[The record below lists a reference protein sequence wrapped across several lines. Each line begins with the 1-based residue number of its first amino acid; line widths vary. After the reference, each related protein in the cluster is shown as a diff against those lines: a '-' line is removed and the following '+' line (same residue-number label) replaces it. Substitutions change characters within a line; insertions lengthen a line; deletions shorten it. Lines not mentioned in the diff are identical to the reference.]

1 MVSIY
6 SALCAFLPS
15 LIYLIIKDRKEKK
28 FYLICILLFIIYVWM
43 VYSVTGAGGLTD
55 IIYAPEGGIN
65 NSIIRANINLIP
77 FSNGIGIT
85 FYLNI
90 IMCIPLG
97 FLLPFIWK
105 EYRKLY
111 KTLLLGA
118 GFSLLIE
125 VSQLITTRATDIDD
139 LIANTIGAV
148 IGYFIWMVF
157 NKIFKK
163 HFKDGL
169 GGNRGPIIYIVL
181 SFLGMFFLYFP
192 FWFAFNIESILFN

>member
-1 MVSIY
+1 MVAIY
-6 SALCAFLPS
+6 SALCAFLPC
-15 LIYLIIKDRKEKK
+15 IAYLIIKNRKEKK
-28 FYLICILLFIIYVWM
+28 FSLIFILLFILYIWM
-43 VYSVTGAGGLTD
+43 VYNVTGVGGLTD
-55 IIYAPEGGIN
+55 IFYAPEGGS
-65 NSIIRANINLIP
+65 NSIIRANINLNP

-105 EYRKLY
+105 DYRKLY

-125 VSQLITTRATDIDD
+125 ISQLITTRATDVDD
-139 LIANTIGAV
+139 LIANTIGTFV
-148 IGYFIWMVF
+148 GYIIWLIF
-157 NKIFKK
+157 TKIFNK
-163 HFKDGL
+163 HFKGGL
-169 GGNRGPIIYIVL
+169 NGSKGPIIYIAL

-192 FWFAFNIESILFN
+192 FWFALNIEPILLN